1 MCPLC
6 IANIAVLATTSSGGA
21 AAVALKTFRSRR
33 QPKGK
38 DNTMKT
44 TELELNREVMSA
56 KEWETA
62 RQQLLVKE
70 KDLTHMK
77 NDCPEVIR

>member
-1 MCPLC
+1 L
-6 IANIAVLATTSSGGA
+6 
-21 AAVALKTFRSRR
+21 RSRHFAAEDN
-33 QPKGK
+33 PKKK

-44 TELELNREVMSA
+44 TELELNREVVSV